1 MGLSCIKLEVSS
13 QFYNSINIAEIQEAV
28 IGSHIVNRVELDA
41 SIIHLW
47 VEILKFKSEY
57 KIAKEMNEAFRWRIQ
72 KIT

>member
-41 SIIHLW
+41 SIIHLLSRDF
-47 VEILKFKSEY
+47 EIQ
-57 KIAKEMNEAFRWRIQ
+57 I
-72 KIT
+72 